1 MPDLFD
7 EGRLHDGL
15 RYEEYREAWAKRLD
29 TPPADDADPEARR
42 LHHYLEYNWDR
53 QAQVHESYAP
63 SEPLHEAVA
72 AIEEPQLWMVLT
84 EPWCGDS
91 AFLLPVIAEAAA
103 LSDQVSLRILPRD
116 ENLDVMDQYLT
127 DGSRSIP
134 KLVAFSEDGE
144 ELFSWGPR
152 PQAAARQFEALSE
165 KYDDKMEL
173 IDEFLD
179 HYEEGGWTDADEEL
193 VNRLQPVVGSSG
205 SVAVPESQS

>member
-1 MPDLFD
+1 MPDFFD
-7 EGRLHDGL
+7 EGRLHNGL
-15 RYEEYREAWAKRLD
+15 HYEEYREAWSGRLD
-29 TPPADDADPEARR
+29 TPPSDDAGPEERR

-53 QAQVHESYAP
+53 QAQVHEAYAP
-63 SEPLHEAVA
+63 SEPLREVVA

-103 LSDQVSLRILPRD
+103 LSDQVSLRILSRD

-134 KLVAFSEDGE
+134 KLVAFSSDGS
-144 ELFSWGPR
+144 ELFTWGPR
-152 PQAAARQFEALSE
+152 PDAAARRFEELTE

-173 IDEFLD
+173 VGEFLE
-179 HYEEGGWTDADEEL
+179 HYEEGGWEDADAEL
-193 VNRLQPVVGSSG
+193 AERLQSVLGSSR
-205 SVAVPESQS
+205 SVVDG

>member
-1 MPDLFD
+1 MPDFFD

-53 QAQVHESYAP
+53 QAQVHEAYAP
-63 SEPLHEAVA
+63 SEPLREAVA

-134 KLVAFSEDGE
+134 KLVAFSSEGT
-144 ELFSWGPR
+144 ELFTWGPR
-152 PQAAARQFEALSE
+152 PDAAARRFEELAE

-173 IDEFLD
+173 VGEFLE
-179 HYEEGGWTDADEEL
+179 HYEAGGWEDTDTEL
-193 VNRLQPVVGSSG
+193 AERLRPVVGASSPVVDG
-205 SVAVPESQS
+205 